1 MKTEWR
7 KEQGSGPVPEQ
18 FAQLNASTYIQRR
31 NIEEATEMEGVE
43 DPGWV
48 CESRMISA
56 DVYEALQE
64 EYSSPTYTALLEQN
78 EALDVANAMIMLSQA
93 GIEATQADQD
103 ETLAMILLNTEK
115 EE

>member
-1 MKTEWR
+1 
-7 KEQGSGPVPEQ
+7 
-18 FAQLNASTYIQRR
+18 
-31 NIEEATEMEGVE
+31 MEGVE

-48 CESRMISA
+48 CESRMISE

-64 EYSSPTYTALLEQN
+64 EYNSPTYAALLEQN
-78 EALDVANAMIMLSQA
+78 EALDAANAMIMLSQA